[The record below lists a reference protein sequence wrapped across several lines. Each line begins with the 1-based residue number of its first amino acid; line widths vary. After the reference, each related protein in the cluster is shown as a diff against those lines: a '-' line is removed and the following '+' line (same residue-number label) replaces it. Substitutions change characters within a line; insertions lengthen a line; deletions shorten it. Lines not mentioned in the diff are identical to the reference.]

1 MIEWD
6 KVAEIAGG
14 GFGMTFFVLIVL
26 ALIVWIIGLVLQRIS
41 RGKKEGDTETKTK

>member
-14 GFGMTFFVLIVL
+14 GYGMTFFVLIVL
-26 ALIVWIIGLVLQRIS
+26 CLVTWIIGLVLQKIS
-41 RGKKEGDTETKTK
+41 RGKKESDTETK

>member
-1 MIEWD
+1 MIEWG

-14 GFGMTFFVLIVL
+14 GYGMTFLVLI
-26 ALIVWIIGLVLQRIS
+26 ALSLLVWIIGLVLQRIS